1 MFGKMLHDER
11 GKLLIFVFFM
21 SLVSVIQVAFWPT
34 FREMLPR
41 ISEFFP
47 DFMQWMV
54 GGITEEGFIF
64 YVITQQLIK
73 NIGISGSALA
83 VLLGASAIAKEREAG
98 TLELLLAQPIS
109 RTRVLA
115 EKFVFNAAVLAVPI
129 LVSTMLV
136 WPAAIAV
143 GDEIDPTALLVSAVY
158 CYTIFV
164 AIFAFTFAVGVV
176 VDEQMRV
183 ISYGLGACLLMM
195 ILIIYEETK
204 PYSIYGYLDVEILRP
219 VFAAG
224 RIPYWETLAFATL
237 SAGFFVASLLL
248 FRKKTI

>member
-1 MFGKMLHDER
+1 MVRDEWGKMLV
-11 GKLLIFVFFM
+11 FTFFM
-21 SLVSVIQVAFWPT
+21 SVISVVQTTFWPT
-34 FREMLPR
+34 IREMLPR
-41 ISEFFP
+41 IREFFP

-64 YVITQQLIK
+64 YIITQQMVK
-73 NIGISGSALA
+73 NVVIFGSALA

-115 EKFVFNAAVLAVPI
+115 EKFFFNAAVLAVPI
-129 LVSTMLV
+129 LISMMLV
-136 WPAAIAV
+136 WPAAIAI
-143 GDEIDPTALLVSAVY
+143 GDEIDPAALLVGAIY
-158 CYTIFV
+158 CYAVFSVIY
-164 AIFAFTFAVGVV
+164 AFTFAIGVV

-183 ISYGLGACLLMM
+183 VSYGLGACLLMM

-219 VFAAG
+219 IFTAG
-224 RIPYWETLAFATL
+224 RVMFWETLTFAAM
-237 SAGFFVASLLL
+237 SAGFFVISLLL

>member
-1 MFGKMLHDER
+1 MLGKMLRDEW
-11 GKLLIFVFFM
+11 GKLLVFTFFM
-21 SLVSVIQVAFWPT
+21 SLVSVVQITFWPT
-34 FREMLPR
+34 IREMLPR

-64 YVITQQLIK
+64 YVITQQLVK
-73 NIGISGSALA
+73 NVGIFGSALA
-83 VLLGASAIAKEREAG
+83 VLLGASAISKEREAG

-129 LVSTMLV
+129 LVSMMLV
-136 WPAAIAV
+136 WPAAVAI
-143 GDEIDPTALLVSAVY
+143 GDEIDPVALLVGAVY
-158 CYTIFV
+158 CCTVFSVIY
-164 AIFAFTFAVGVV
+164 AFTFAVGVV

-195 ILIIYEETK
+195 VLIIFEETR
-204 PYSIYGYLDVEILRP
+204 PFSIYGYIDIETLRP
-219 VFAAG
+219 VLAAG
-224 RIPYWETLAFATL
+224 RIPYWEVLAFAAL

-248 FRKKTI
+248 FRKNTI